1 MFQKIL
7 ILTILFTGSS
17 ITSIFAQQK
26 FGHLN
31 SGNMLELMPEVKES
45 DKKLAV
51 LDDSLGVQLDTMT
64 AKFKRHYDAAL
75 KAVNEGTMT
84 KIQQSTTEQQLN
96 EEQSSITEFQKVGQV
111 MLTQRRQALLAP
123 VLEKLNDAIVAVGK
137 EKGYSFI
144 FDVSGGSM
152 LYVTEADDVSALVA
166 SKLGLTLPPA
176 AK

>member
-1 MFQKIL
+1 MFQKVLIFTIL
-7 ILTILFTGSS
+7 ITGTS
-17 ITSIFAQQK
+17 ITSNFAQQK

-45 DKKLAV
+45 DKKLAA
-51 LDDSLGVQLDTMT
+51 LDDSLGIQLDTMSVR
-64 AKFKRHYDAAL
+64 FKRKYDAAL

-96 EEQSSITEFQKVGQV
+96 EEQAAITEFQKLGQV
-111 MLTQRRQALLAP
+111 MITQRRQALLAP
-123 VLEKLNDAIVAVGK
+123 VIDRLNDAIVEVGK

-152 LYVTEADDVSALVA
+152 LYVTEADDVTTLVA
-166 SKLGLTLPPA
+166 SKLGLTIP
-176 AK
+176 K

>member
-1 MFQKIL
+1 
-7 ILTILFTGSS
+7 
-17 ITSIFAQQK
+17 
-26 FGHLN
+26 
-31 SGNMLELMPEVKES
+31 
-45 DKKLAV
+45 
-51 LDDSLGVQLDTMT
+51 
-64 AKFKRHYDAAL
+64 
-75 KAVNEGTMT
+75 
-84 KIQQSTTEQQLN
+84 
-96 EEQSSITEFQKVGQV
+96 

-123 VLEKLNDAIVAVGK
+123 VLDKLNDAIVAVGK